1 MKQKRKKKVE
11 TDGKRLIR
19 SNGEKLNRASL
30 SGLNV
35 KDETRGM
42 LKEGIVKRKSLSKR
56 RSESCD
62 VMDEMSAKRDKR
74 FSKNEKRVEAV
85 VFESQM

>member
-1 MKQKRKKKVE
+1 MKRKRKKKVE

-35 KDETRGM
+35 KDETRGI
-42 LKEGIVKRKSLSKR
+42 LKEGNVKRKSLSKR
-56 RSESCD
+56 K
-62 VMDEMSAKRDKR
+62 KRIL
-74 FSKNEKRVEAV
+74 
-85 VFESQM
+85 

>member
-1 MKQKRKKKVE
+1 MKRKQKKKVE

-42 LKEGIVKRKSLSKR
+42 LKEGNVTRKSLSKR

-62 VMDEMSAKRDKR
+62 VVDEMSTK
-74 FSKNEKRVEAV
+74 
-85 VFESQM
+85 